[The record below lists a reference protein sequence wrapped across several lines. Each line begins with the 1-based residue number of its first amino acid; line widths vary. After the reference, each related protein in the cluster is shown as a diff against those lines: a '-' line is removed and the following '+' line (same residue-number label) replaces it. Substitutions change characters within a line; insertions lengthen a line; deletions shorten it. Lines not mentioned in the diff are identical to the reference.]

1 MNSQMYKDTHLGN
14 LETTGLVP
22 IIGLPFLDCYI
33 NGITQHVVFWV
44 ADFYLEFFVEL
55 FFFKNSFSLNSL
67 QLFRVLFAKYVGSK
81 FPNQGLNPHPFY

>member
-33 NGITQHVVFWV
+33 NGITQHVVF
-44 ADFYLEFFVEL
+44 
-55 FFFKNSFSLNSL
+55 
-67 QLFRVLFAKYVGSK
+67 
-81 FPNQGLNPHPFY
+81 

>member
-33 NGITQHVVFWV
+33 NGITQQS
-44 ADFYLEFFVEL
+44 LEYMEL
-55 FFFKNSFSLNSL
+55 FLG
-67 QLFRVLFAKYVGSK
+67 V
-81 FPNQGLNPHPFY
+81 H